1 MNLTVNFK
9 RKLYCLCAL
18 CALCMGAWAQDS
30 LSVEKPETDRVQ
42 FVGGIQHESLIPT
55 MDVDGTVPR
64 PDWAKMQHLSNTY
77 VDMGIRWNRLV
88 TNNIGFT
95 GLNAFTRVECT
106 RWPLPGFE
114 HGFSGYDPS
123 NYMLDMPQ
131 NYKFGNGYG
140 ISHLHVEAEFN
151 WGRVTLGDVYGQFGS
166 GLILRLYEERSL
178 GIDNAL
184 RGGKIQLTPYQGVFV
199 ELLGGK
205 QRRYWNA
212 YADGAWGFNYRQD
225 AVLGANLE
233 LSIEQWSP
241 KMQEAGANLTIGGS
255 YVSKYQASDTIV
267 SSIDEQNGYIYTY
280 AYNLPQWVGAGDV
293 RAQFQMKGWNA
304 LVEYAYKANDPST
317 LNDYSY
323 NLGEALMLSL
333 SYSQKGMSIIGQM
346 KHSENMSF
354 RSDRK
359 LNGTCGTLNHLPAF
373 ANQHTYALAALY
385 PYATQMATG
394 EWAFQGEIRYTWK
407 RGTKMGGKYG
417 TTLKLNASHIRGLGD
432 KGGWTMNTG
441 KEGVYYTDVNL
452 ELNKKITKQW
462 TLNAML
468 MYQTYNRS
476 VVELHNGMLR
486 NGIGVVD
493 VKYAVNQ
500 DVQMRAELQYLFSK
514 TGEGQWLFGLYELSL
529 FKQLS
534 IYGQYMYNI
543 GGTEEAN
550 AKEKRDRH
558 FYTVGATYSK
568 SAHRLMLAYT
578 KTREGYNCSG
588 GVCRLVPAQEG
599 VNLTYNFTW

>member
-1 MNLTVNFK
+1 MRILTK
-9 RKLYCLCAL
+9 KYLALGCCLMVMPL
-18 CALCMGAWAQDS
+18 GILAQEESS
-30 LSVEKPETDRVQ
+30 LEKTDQLV
-42 FVGGIQHESLIPT
+42 FTGGIQHESLIPT
-55 MDVDGTVPR
+55 TDVDGTVPR
-64 PDWAKMQHLSNTY
+64 PDWAKMQHLNNTY
-77 VDMGIRWNRLV
+77 VDLGLRWDRRDSNK
-88 TNNIGFT
+88 IGFT
-95 GLNAFTRVECT
+95 GMNAVARLECT
-106 RWPLPGFE
+106 RWPLPGYE
-114 HGFSGYDPS
+114 HDFSGYDPA
-123 NYMLDMPQ
+123 NYMPDLKQ

-140 ISHLHVEAEFN
+140 ISHLHIGAEFR
-151 WGRVTLGDVYGQFGS
+151 WGRITLGDVYGQFGS

-178 GIDNAL
+178 GVDNAL
-184 RGGKIQLTPYQGVFV
+184 RGGKIEVNPYKGISLT
-199 ELLGGK
+199 LLGGK

-225 AVLGANLE
+225 AALGANLE

-241 KMQEAGANLTIGGS
+241 KMQEAGANLTLGGS
-255 YVSKYQASDTIV
+255 YVSKYQANDTIPSQTV
-267 SSIDEQNGYIYTY
+267 TDPETGYLYNY
-280 AYNLPQWVGAGDV
+280 AWNFPRWVGAGDV
-293 RAQFQMKGWNA
+293 RAQFQMKGWSA
-304 LVEYAYKANDPST
+304 LVEYAYKANDPGA
-317 LNDYSY
+317 LNGYGNY
-323 NLGEALMLSL
+323 NPGDALMLSL

-359 LNGTCGTLNHLPAF
+359 LNGTAGTLNHLPAF

-394 EWAFQGEIRYTWK
+394 EWAFQGELRYTWK

-417 TTLKLNASHIRGLGD
+417 TTLKLNASHIRGLGE

-476 VVELHNGMLR
+476 VVELHEGLLR

-493 VKYAVNQ
+493 VKYAVNS
-500 DVQMRAELQYLFSK
+500 DVQMRAELQYLYSK

-543 GGTEEAN
+543 GGTEEAA

-568 SAHRLMLAYT
+568 NAHRLMLAYT